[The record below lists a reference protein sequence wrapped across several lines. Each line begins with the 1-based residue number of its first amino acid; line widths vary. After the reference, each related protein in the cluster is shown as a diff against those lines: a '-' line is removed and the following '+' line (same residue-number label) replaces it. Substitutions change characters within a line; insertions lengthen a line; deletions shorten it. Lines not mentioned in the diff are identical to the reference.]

1 MRLSDALGKATE
13 LCAQKNL
20 SGRRFSRELSH
31 TSVSEQETSRPLLTV
46 GELLQLPANDA
57 LLLVSGLAPI
67 RANKLKYNKY
77 QNFLRRRLPAP
88 ALHADRYAD
97 TPPVR
102 GHNWHDATIS
112 SPYPPIRGRC
122 RRDRWSR
129 PADQPQAT
137 TYGSAR
143 WAEVSDVKSKR
154 CSAISALCLVSRRTL
169 SAATM
174 VPTRASPLKAAR
186 VQARANTSG
195 AWASNA
201 DHQTNRCQGA

>member
-1 MRLSDALGKATE
+1 ML
-13 LCAQKNL
+13 
-20 SGRRFSRELSH
+20 
-31 TSVSEQETSRPLLTV
+31 SEQETSRPLLTV

-112 SPYPPIRGRC
+112 SPYPPIRGPLW
-122 RRDRWSR
+122 RR
-129 PADQPQAT
+129 
-137 TYGSAR
+137 
-143 WAEVSDVKSKR
+143 
-154 CSAISALCLVSRRTL
+154 
-169 SAATM
+169 
-174 VPTRASPLKAAR
+174 
-186 VQARANTSG
+186 
-195 AWASNA
+195 
-201 DHQTNRCQGA
+201 